1 MKRMK
6 NRMKQ
11 GKGKCSRKMTIVN
24 RKTLLGIAAIL
35 TGIASLLCACT
46 NRGEVA
52 EPTGNGAISQPTVD
66 PEAPKDPEEDP
77 ALNVFPAE
85 GDNIE
90 IGIFWEPPRDF
101 TTPEQYDW
109 IRDANI
115 TFIEI
120 TNRDG
125 AVDKETSDLQ
135 LKLAGERGIKITY
148 SCGVDGKDLLNMS
161 GAKRSEYLKSLAENP
176 VISGI
181 HVKDEPPD
189 PWKYAE
195 VCAAISKAGLMPR
208 LNFLP
213 YFATWVFEN
222 YQGFVE
228 DTIVATGKENY
239 GYLCYDQYPFPYN
252 GGDPDMF
259 YNLDLFRTIGL
270 KYGVPTA
277 FYIQSI
283 GEGGNFRRTNG
294 GEIRYHTSAGLAYGL
309 KSMTYFTWW
318 TTGFCDEKDYAIISP
333 YGKKTSI
340 YDDVKAVNADIL
352 RAGRL
357 LRRLD
362 ALEVYHTG
370 GSEQGIRYC
379 NPTNVPLYVDTD
391 GQYGVIIS
399 LMEDRETGRDYI
411 MLVNKDYKK
420 AVQHE
425 FDITGSIT
433 HLYDCTGGE
442 YRELDISSGKVK
454 LDFAPGGFV
463 LLAAGQHDKLVERTV
478 DEDQRNIAKGKPVA
492 AHRVNPGSGYY
503 AYCVTDGRR
512 DIKTTISKGYKSA
525 SNKGWVEVD
534 LGRAV
539 EVNRIDLYPCGTEY
553 TRGETFP
560 RDFTLEISVDRE
572 NWTEVHKETDY
583 TGSYSGIPTFS
594 FAPQQARFVRLN
606 VTKGCPDGGFEI
618 AEFEIY
624 NDDGSVPAPDNAKYY
639 ADKSAQQ
646 EGVNL
651 AEGRSVKVSSDLG
664 GDWSKDHITDGDRHS
679 NWSSALNK
687 HRTADGVEWIRID
700 LGAEKEFNEVDLYP
714 RGDGQHFPYNFR
726 IEISDDGSNFTSV
739 YECEVPELPSKG
751 EPSLCK
757 LDKTY
762 KARYVRIY
770 AYKLRDQK
778 GFNDGHLFQ
787 LSEVE
792 ILKK

>member
-1 MKRMK
+1 MINNSNKHSNQAEK
-6 NRMKQ
+6 
-11 GKGKCSRKMTIVN
+11 I
-24 RKTLLGIAAIL
+24 RKTLLTLLALL
-35 TGIASLLCACT
+35 TGLLTVLSGC
-46 NRGEVA
+46 GKSGS
-52 EPTGNGAISQPTVD
+52 PTPSGSGAGTQPTVD
-66 PEAPKDPEEDP
+66 PDGPGDPEEDP
-77 ALNVFPAE
+77 ALNVFPAD

-90 IGIFWEPPRDF
+90 IGIFWEPPHDF

-125 AVDKETSDLQ
+125 AINKEVSDLQ
-135 LKLAGERGIKITY
+135 LKLAGERGIKVAY
-148 SCGVDGKDLLNMS
+148 SCGVDGKNLMNMS
-161 GAKRSEYLKSLAENP
+161 ESKLTEYLTELAKNP

-181 HVKDEPPD
+181 HVVDEPAQ
-189 PWKYAE
+189 PWTYAK
-195 VCAAISKAGLMPR
+195 VCAAISKCGLMPR

-228 DTIVATGKENY
+228 DTIVAAGKENY
-239 GYLCYDQYPFPYN
+239 GYLCYDQYPFPYY

-259 YNLDLFRTIGL
+259 YNLDLFREIGL

-362 ALEVYHTG
+362 ALEVYHTDG
-370 GSEQGIRYC
+370 AESYINFCTEA
-379 NPTNVPLYVDTD
+379 NVPLYTSPA
-391 GQYGVIIS
+391 GRYGFIIS
-399 LMEDRETGRDYI
+399 LMEDRETGRDYVMI
-411 MLVNKDYKK
+411 VNKDYTNSR
-420 AVQHE
+420 QCE
-425 FDITGSIT
+425 FRVTKPLA

-442 YRELDISSGKVK
+442 YRELDISSGKVT
-454 LDFAPGGFV
+454 LDFLPGGFV
-463 LLAAGQHDKLVERTV
+463 LLAAGQHDNFV
-478 DEDQRNIAKGKPVA
+478 DRVIDADPQNLAKGKPVA
-492 AHRVNPGSGYY
+492 VDRVEPGSGFY
-503 AYCVTDGRR
+503 AYCVTDGQR
-512 DIKTTISKGYKSA
+512 DCKSPIAKGYKTGA
-525 SNKGWVEVD
+525 KKGTVEVD
-534 LGRAV
+534 LGRV
-539 EVNRIDLYPCGTEY
+539 TEVNRIDLYPAGTEY

-560 RDFTLEISVDRE
+560 RDFTLEVSVDRE
-572 NWTEVHKETDY
+572 NWKEVHSETDY
-583 TGSYSGIPTFS
+583 TAAYKAIPS
-594 FAPQQARFVRLN
+594 FKFDPQQARYVRLN
-606 VTKGCPDGGFEI
+606 VTKGCQDGGFEI

-624 NDDGSVPAPDNAKYY
+624 NDDGSIPAPDNSKYY
-639 ADKSAQQ
+639 ADPDA
-646 EGVNL
+646 VDPNANL

-679 NWSSALNK
+679 NWSSALNR
-687 HRTADGVEWIRID
+687 HSTEDGVEWIRID
-700 LGAEKEFNEVDLYP
+700 LGAARQFNEVDLYP
-714 RGDGQHFPYNFR
+714 RGDGNYFPFNFR
-726 IEISDDGSNFTSV
+726 IEISDDGKDFTSIH
-739 YECEVPELPSKG
+739 ECETPELPSKG
-751 EPSLCK
+751 EPTFCR

-762 KARYVRIY
+762 TARYVRIY
-770 AYKLRDQK
+770 AYKLRDVK

-792 ILKK
+792 IYNKS